1 MKKLFLR
8 HVMTSVGWALL
19 GLSPFCVSAGE
30 VHVAAA
36 SNFRA
41 PLEKI
46 ATPFTQATGHKLI
59 ISYGATGKFYAQIMN
74 GAPFE
79 VFLAADQEHPKK
91 LAQGQPALAETEFTY
106 AIGKLV
112 LWGPNPKGVDRPADI
127 LEKGQFNHLSI
138 ANPRL
143 APYGKA
149 AKQVL
154 EKMGLWDKDESR
166 IVLGE
171 NITQAHQFV
180 ATGNAELGFVAL
192 SQIKQEGKNPEGSF
206 WIVPGSM
213 YSPIKQDAVLLE
225 KGKDSPAAKQFL
237 QFLKSDKAKKIIE
250 KYGYELP

>member
-1 MKKLFLR
+1 
-8 HVMTSVGWALL
+8 
-19 GLSPFCVSAGE
+19 
-30 VHVAAA
+30 
-36 SNFRA
+36 
-41 PLEKI
+41 
-46 ATPFTQATGHKLI
+46 
-59 ISYGATGKFYAQIMN
+59 
-74 GAPFE
+74 
-79 VFLAADQEHPKK
+79 
-91 LAQGQPALAETEFTY
+91 
-106 AIGKLV
+106 
-112 LWGPNPKGVDRPADI
+112 
-127 LEKGQFNHLSI
+127 KGQFNHLSI

-250 KYGYELP
+250 KY